1 MWCGYLFLRG
11 SVLRGAKLTDYKSH
25 LLKFVNSLIELPR
38 NPKQC
43 ADLITRARALL
54 GRRDNQEIEIIDDNI
69 TCVIDDFTNELKAQ
83 HGGNYHRHMATVLKL
98 DINNKKELLKYCLYD
113 YDYPNISDITSTA
126 TMCDYFSV
134 FSVRYVAIAHLTATG
149 SPPKGLSESEK
160 AAFRTE
166 QTQQSFDFIYSA
178 CECIAY
184 AEQLSHTEKLIIKND
199 ALEFENKQLKDN
211 HNLELEK
218 AGKKAIS
225 KKASNAGKKAH
236 KEDYIDEN
244 TVHKWLSD
252 ALKEDPDYFIKYKA
266 EEIARI
272 IDRAGVVAVVQRT
285 ISRYVGNYKKEKLLK
300 KAS

>member
-1 MWCGYLFLRG
+1 MVIFLRD
-11 SVLRGAKLTDYKSH
+11 SVLRGAKLIDYKSN
-25 LLKFVNSLIELPR
+25 LLKFVNSIIELPR

-43 ADLITRARALL
+43 AELITRARALL
-54 GRRDNQEIEIIDDNI
+54 GRRSNQEIEIIDDNI
-69 TCVIDDFTNELKAQ
+69 TCIIDTFTSELKAQ
-83 HGGNYHRHMATVLKL
+83 HGGNYNRHMATVLKL
-98 DINNKKELLKYCLYD
+98 DIHNKKDLLKYCLFD
-113 YDYPNISDITSTA
+113 YDYPNIGNIKAAA
-126 TMCDYFSV
+126 TMCDYFAI
-134 FSVRYVAIAHLTATG
+134 FSVRYVAIAHLTATS
-149 SPPKGLSESEK
+149 SPPKGLDESGVVT
-160 AAFRTE
+160 FRTE
-166 QTQQSFDFIYSA
+166 QIQKSCDFIYSA
-178 CECIAY
+178 CECINY
-184 AEQLSHTEKLIIKND
+184 AEQLSHTEKMIMKID
-199 ALEFENKQLKDN
+199 VLEFENKQLKDN
-211 HNLELEK
+211 HNLEIEK